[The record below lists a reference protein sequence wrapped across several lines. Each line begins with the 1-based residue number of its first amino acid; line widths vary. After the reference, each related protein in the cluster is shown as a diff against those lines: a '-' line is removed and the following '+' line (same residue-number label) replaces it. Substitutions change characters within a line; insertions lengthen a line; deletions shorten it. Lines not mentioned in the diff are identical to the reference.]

1 MCKKD
6 ESEGYFMKNKPKAL
20 IYTLGCRVNTCES
33 LSLADRLKECGF
45 EIASPKS
52 TATPDAVIV
61 NTCAVTAEGSR
72 KCAQAVRRYRQKYPD
87 ALIVAA
93 GCLCQSGR
101 QIPEADIV
109 FGNADKDAIAPLVKK
124 HVFERPTAQINA
136 VTDILSEKRCSDA
149 IHKTPY
155 MTKCHI
161 KIEDGCDSRCSYCII
176 PSLRGRVRS
185 KAPDELIREIRERVS
200 EGMCEIV
207 LTGIE
212 TGSYGKD
219 LGGVCL
225 CDILEEAD
233 KTEGIYLIRLG
244 SLDPYCFTD
253 EFIERLSKLKH
264 LEKHIHLSVQSGAD
278 NVLSG
283 MKRKYNRKMLTE
295 RINKLYERIPGLYL
309 TADIITGFP
318 GETEEDF
325 EQTLLLAKE
334 VQFFH
339 IHIFP
344 YSEREG
350 TVAAT
355 MENSVPPEIRKR
367 RAAELEKVNS
377 ECKKILLEKAI
388 GSECEIHFE
397 TKKGDCNRGYNS
409 AFVPVAVKCAE
420 NLKGMIRKVR
430 ITEVLD
436 GEMLAGELI

>member
-1 MCKKD
+1 MTKKPTV
-6 ESEGYFMKNKPKAL
+6 M

-33 LSLADRLKECGF
+33 LSLADRLSELGY
-45 EIASPKS
+45 EILGARSEK
-52 TATPDAVIV
+52 APDAVIV

-72 KCAQAVRRYRQKYPD
+72 KCAQAIRRFKQKYPN

-101 QIPEADIV
+101 ALPEADIV

-124 HVFERPTAQINA
+124 HTFSRPDGQIYA
-136 VTDILSEKRCSDA
+136 VGDIASETRCSDA
-149 IHKTPY
+149 VHKTAY
-155 MTKCHI
+155 MTKCNI

-176 PSLRGRVRS
+176 PSLRGKVRS
-185 KAPDELIREIRERVS
+185 KDPEALIKEIEDRVS
-200 EGMCEIV
+200 EGMREIV

-212 TGSYGKD
+212 TGSYGKERGD
-219 LGGVCL
+219 VCL
-225 CDILEEAD
+225 CDILERAD

-253 EFIERLSKLKH
+253 EFIDRLSRIEH

-278 NVLSG
+278 SVLAG
-283 MKRKYNRKMLTE
+283 MKRKYNRKMLLE
-295 RINKLYERIPGLYL
+295 RINKLYARIPGLHL

-350 TVAAT
+350 TPAAT
-355 MENSVPPEIRKR
+355 MAGSVPPEIRKR
-367 RAAELEKVNS
+367 RAAELERVNA
-377 ECKKILLEKAI
+377 ECKTKLLQKAV
-388 GSECEIHFE
+388 GSECDVHFE
-397 TKKGDCNRGYNS
+397 TKKGEYNRGYNS
-409 AFVPVAVKCAE
+409 AFVPVAVKCTE
-420 NLKGMIRKVR
+420 NLKGQIRKVR
-430 ITEVLD
+430 ITGIDLE
-436 GEMLAGELI
+436 EMRLTGELI